1 MDSAMQAEKQS
12 PETCGFDVDEWNEGK
27 DKALAL
33 PFDSHIMDF
42 GPQNTLVRKIT
53 KDQLAGN
60 RGKAILC
67 VSRGELGVLN
77 EKIKDL
83 WAKIRYHEG
92 KAIEMAEISSQKGV
106 ELEKAQ
112 KEIQALKKQLAFT
125 TARLTRAQEAN
136 RGDGSLEDL
145 PDHLALQDSMPYT
158 LSLEEA
164 ELLQMRAA
172 DHESSVLSAQDR
184 DGSQNVQQLSIQD
197 LDETAGTIM
206 TIPSAIE
213 QREDGNVEA
222 LQNALQEL
230 QVAERQRKEAN
241 RRNRTLQNVIDTV
254 HKGINEERKRCE
266 STRHEARRAR
276 SEVVVLRHLLG
287 QLGQSKE
294 MSDSG
299 LVAKSAAVEH
309 QLQEAQV
316 VAQQTVAEKE
326 TQLEEA
332 LKRAQQLEEEKQV
345 LQAEVEQKQPALL
358 QEKDSLQQQLQQAQ
372 QAQVVAQQTVAE
384 KETQLE
390 EESAR
395 ALQLE
400 EDNWDKE
407 NKINE
412 LKAQLK
418 LMKEQF
424 SLEKEQEAEA
434 SEDLRKKQL
443 EDLKQQ
449 MQSEAQQYAA
459 SLQELARKE
468 IERFRAEMA
477 CKDEQVNSE
486 VQQKTSLQHQ
496 LQEAVSSLAQVQQ
509 AERERQMEL
518 EEALAHARQLEEEKR
533 RVQESYND
541 MQVQLQQSQPAFR
554 EENGRLQLREALQES
569 PPGPASFD
577 ISTPRSHRS
586 AWADSPE
593 ERRPDDAIV
602 AENKQLHQRIAVV
615 EEEKAIMMQ
624 NLRDHVMQLARENWD
639 LKNRAGLSEEPSR
652 RSASMKV
659 PPQES
664 MSNGGADEGGSGGWL
679 LSTILSPFL
688 TEGDMRE
695 IHAESY
701 VEEHFDRQSA
711 A

>member
-1 MDSAMQAEKQS
+1 
-12 PETCGFDVDEWNEGK
+12 
-27 DKALAL
+27 
-33 PFDSHIMDF
+33 
-42 GPQNTLVRKIT
+42 
-53 KDQLAGN
+53 
-60 RGKAILC
+60 
-67 VSRGELGVLN
+67 
-77 EKIKDL
+77 
-83 WAKIRYHEG
+83 
-92 KAIEMAEISSQKGV
+92 MAEISSQKGV

-184 DGSQNVQQLSIQD
+184 DCSQNVQQLSIQD

-294 MSDSG
+294 TSDSG

-309 QLQEAQV
+309 QLQEARKSHEIAESLPGDEAEVEQKQPALLQEKDSLQQQLQQAQQAQM

-332 LKRAQQLEEEKQV
+332 LKRAEELEEEKQV

-418 LMKEQF
+418 LMKERF

-468 IERFRAEMA
+468 IERLRAEMACKDEQVDSEVQQKTALQQQLHMFSLLFRTATVTNGKQEKNCTVKLAVSSLAQVQQAERERQMQLEEALAHARQLEEEKRRVQESYNDMQAEALKRAEELEEEKQVLQAEADQLRKKQLEDLKQQMQSEAQQYAASLQELARKEIDRFRAEMA

-486 VQQKTSLQHQ
+486 VQQKTALQHQ

-509 AERERQMEL
+509 AERERQMQL

-593 ERRPDDAIV
+593 ERRPDDAI
-602 AENKQLHQRIAVV
+602 
-615 EEEKAIMMQ
+615 
-624 NLRDHVMQLARENWD
+624 
-639 LKNRAGLSEEPSR
+639 
-652 RSASMKV
+652 
-659 PPQES
+659 
-664 MSNGGADEGGSGGWL
+664 
-679 LSTILSPFL
+679 
-688 TEGDMRE
+688 
-695 IHAESY
+695 
-701 VEEHFDRQSA
+701 
-711 A
+711 